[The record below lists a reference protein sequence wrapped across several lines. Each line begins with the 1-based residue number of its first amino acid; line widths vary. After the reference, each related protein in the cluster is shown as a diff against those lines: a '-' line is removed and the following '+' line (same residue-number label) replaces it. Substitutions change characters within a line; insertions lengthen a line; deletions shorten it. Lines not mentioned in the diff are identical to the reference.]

1 MNSYLI
7 EGLDFTA
14 IKLKENELLKKE
26 SFNDSTISI
35 YDLEETML
43 ENALEDL
50 DTYSF
55 LSTKK
60 TIIIKHIEILKYDDE
75 KEHIDHLLKYIDNP
89 SKDNLL
95 IIEAEKLNNTTKLTK
110 ELKKRCK
117 YIEIDIN
124 SKAFIKQELK
134 DYKASQ
140 QVINLIDEYCQ
151 NDITKIHNE
160 CDKLKNYA
168 LEKQEIT
175 EDDIKELVIKK
186 QGDQQELVFSFIRS
200 IAEKNIKRALKEY
213 QELINMNIEPIG
225 IIGLLE
231 SQLRI
236 LLQVKILENKNMTNK
251 EIGNMLQEKEFRIK
265 KTKELIGLYTK
276 QELQELLIK
285 LSDIDLKIKTTDTD
299 PNTEIYLFITNLK

>member
-200 IAEKNIKRALKEY
+200 IAEKN
-213 QELINMNIEPIG
+213 MNIEAIG

>member
-1 MNSYLI
+1 MR
-7 EGLDFTA
+7 
-14 IKLKENELLKKE
+14 
-26 SFNDSTISI
+26 SF
-35 YDLEETML
+35 
-43 ENALEDL
+43 
-50 DTYSF
+50 
-55 LSTKK
+55 
-60 TIIIKHIEILKYDDE
+60 ILYARSKRRKYRKRRSRDE

-213 QELINMNIEPIG
+213 QELINMNIEAIG